1 LVVNDVPEPNGMPPV
16 ETYTSLSFQLKLL
29 LLVAVPESQTAA
41 VEVEVIV
48 GNVFTV
54 AITSILGMFGQFP
67 FLVSIVR
74 GCCRNCRCSK

>member
-1 LVVNDVPEPNGMPPV
+1 MPPV
-16 ETYTSLSFQLKLL
+16 EDLYQFIVPAEAVALK
-29 LLVAVPESQTAA
+29 VAVPESQTAA

-67 FLVSIVR
+67 FLVST
-74 GCCRNCRCSK
+74 